1 MSIPSATSAAIF
13 HVTSPQTWAQAVEA
27 GTFTESTLGRSLE
40 DEGFIHCCEAGQLDF
55 VMTAFYGGVEHD
67 LVLLTIDP
75 ALLESP
81 LVREIGNPET
91 GEQFPHIYGP
101 LNPSAV
107 TSTELLHPPHGHP
120 RPSPGK

>member
-1 MSIPSATSAAIF
+1 MAPEVIH
-13 HVTSPQTWAQAVEA
+13 HVTAPDTWARAVQEN
-27 GTFTESTLGRSLE
+27 TFTESTLGRSLE
-40 DEGFIHCCEAGQLDF
+40 EEGFIHCCEADQLGF
-55 VMTAFYGGVEHD
+55 VLTNFYGDVAHD

-75 ALLESP
+75 DLLESP

-107 TSTELLHPPHGHP
+107 VDTELLHPPHA
-120 RPSPGK
+120 RT